1 MKDVIVVIGSGAIGL
16 AIARRVGAGKLVL
29 LADLE
34 ESNAATAA
42 QQLADA
48 GIEAGSS
55 CVDVTSR
62 SSVQALAASAT
73 KLGNV
78 TGLIHTAGVSPS
90 SASPDLILK
99 VDLYGAALVLEVF
112 GDCIASGGAGV
123 LVSAQAGHRLEPFSS
138 EQCRLLATTPADK
151 LLALDMLKAEQLKD
165 PLLAYQFAKR
175 GSALRVAA
183 ESVRWGR
190 RGARLNAISP
200 GIITTP
206 LAQQELSGSHRDS
219 YLRMIEQSVA
229 GRVGTPDEVATVAAL
244 LMGPDAAFISG
255 SDFLMD
261 GGVTAAYWYGELEL

>member
-1 MKDVIVVIGSGAIGL
+1 MQDVIVVIGSGAIGQ
-16 AIARRVGAGKLVL
+16 AIARRVSAGKQVL
-29 LADLE
+29 FADLQ

-48 GIEAGSS
+48 GLEAGSS

-62 SSVQALAASAT
+62 LSVQALAASAT

-90 SASPDLILK
+90 SAAPAVILK

-123 LVSAQAGHRLEPFSS
+123 LVSAQAGHRLQPLSS
-138 EQCRLLATTPADK
+138 EQCRLLAMTPAVD
-151 LLALDMLKAEQLKD
+151 LLELEMLQSERLTD

-183 ESVRWGR
+183 ESVRWAR

-200 GIITTP
+200 GIVDTA
-206 LAQQELSGSHRDS
+206 LAQKELSGSNSSS
-219 YLRMIEQSVA
+219 YRRMIAQSAA
-229 GRVGTPDEVATVAAL
+229 GRVGTPDEVAAVAAL
-244 LMGPDAAFISG
+244 LLGPDGAFISG

>member
-16 AIARRVGAGKLVL
+16 AIARRVGPGKLVL

-42 QQLADA
+42 QQLAGA

-62 SSVQALAASAT
+62 SSVQALAASAN

-112 GDCIASGGAGV
+112 GDCIVSGGAGV
-123 LVSAQAGHRLEPFSS
+123 LVSAQAGHRLEPLSS
-138 EQCRLLATTPADK
+138 EQCRLLAMTSADE
-151 LLALDMLKAEQLKD
+151 LLALDMLKAEQLTD

-206 LAQQELSGSHRDS
+206 LAQKELSGSHRDS

-261 GGVTAAYWYGELEL
+261 GGVTADYWYGELEL